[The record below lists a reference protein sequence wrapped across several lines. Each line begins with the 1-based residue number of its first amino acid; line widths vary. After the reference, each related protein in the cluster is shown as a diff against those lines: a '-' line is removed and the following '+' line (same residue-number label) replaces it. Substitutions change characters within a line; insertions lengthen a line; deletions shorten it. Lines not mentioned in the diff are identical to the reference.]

1 MVWPLPPDA
10 LPSCD
15 VHALNP
21 QDLEMSLAER
31 SAQTAPQ
38 PQRSVH
44 AQAAQTVA
52 LRHVHRTFAT
62 PTGPRLVLAD
72 LDLTV
77 TAGEIVAV
85 LGTSGCGKST
95 LLRQISGLDT
105 PSSGEIVIGGSAVH
119 GVDDRTAVAFQE
131 PRLLPWRT
139 LAQNVRLGLPRGT
152 AKAAGAERVAELLE
166 LVGLS
171 ASADLR
177 PRQVSGGMAQ
187 RASLA
192 RALARNPAVL
202 LLDEPFGALDALTR
216 LKMQDLLLTVHAA
229 EPTTVVLVTH
239 DVDEALVL
247 ADRIVLLRTVDPSA
261 QDGSDDSRSVR
272 AVIDVPGDRPRDHA
286 DPALAALRA
295 ELLSGLGV
303 PARVAGPTHPAPTT
317 TAHPVPTEESA

>member
-1 MVWPLPPDA
+1 
-10 LPSCD
+10 
-15 VHALNP
+15 
-21 QDLEMSLAER
+21 MSLAER
-31 SAQTAPQ
+31 PSRPASPATPAQAPA
-38 PQRSVH
+38 VH
-44 AQAAQTVA
+44 AQAAQTVT

-62 PTGPRLVLAD
+62 PAGPRAVLAD
-72 LDLTV
+72 VDLTI

-95 LLRQISGLDT
+95 LLRQVSGLDT
-105 PSSGEIVIGGSAVH
+105 PSTGEILIGETAVH

-139 LAQNVRLGLPRGT
+139 IAQNVRLGLPRGT
-152 AKAAGAERVAELLE
+152 SKSAGAARVAELLE
-166 LVGLS
+166 LVGLT

-247 ADRIVLLRTVDPSA
+247 ADRIVLLRTVDPAADSA
-261 QDGSDDSRSVR
+261 PDGARSVR
-272 AVIDVPGDRPRDHA
+272 AVIDVPGARPRDHA
-286 DPALAALRA
+286 DAELAALRT

-303 PARVAGPTHPAPTT
+303 PARVAGPSHTQAPHTPAPHVAAPAASDTASAAPTT
-317 TAHPVPTEESA
+317 SHVPTEESA